1 MTAPRFVN
9 LFIEPNPNCPE
20 GCSQRFQ
27 AASAAR
33 TIRLIRY
40 SSGGAE
46 AVQCE
51 VTGWSSAGNGTP
63 CAARAVSVEDSGA
76 GTATLL
82 YGGDWGIRLTPR
94 DWREPFGEPYLL
106 LDDDAILE

>member
-46 AVQCE
+46 AVPNRLRA
-51 VTGWSSAGNGTP
+51 SAASN
-63 CAARAVSVEDSGA
+63 AAPSPAS
-76 GTATLL
+76 
-82 YGGDWGIRLTPR
+82 PR
-94 DWREPFGEPYLL
+94 S
-106 LDDDAILE
+106 